1 MSAKCSISTRSR
13 LTETLCAILIFLVAH
28 KDYAQIAQPDR
39 YEISLGENE
48 PGYRIAPAYTSGL
61 ILHRFVHNTRSNFL
75 EIIRLDTA
83 FTELWKGSVV
93 LGRNRMFSGARAD
106 KEHIYFLFSQLTAS
120 TFELLKMN
128 QENGTYRKY
137 EINSFIR
144 FNATE
149 FQVTDSAA
157 LIGGYFNRVPLVL
170 YFNFFNH
177 QSRVLPGLLNEDGE
191 LTQVKV
197 FDDGTFQV
205 LISGR
210 NYQRQK
216 TIWIK
221 NYQPDGSLIDNY
233 ALEPEENMG
242 LIFGRSTRSVNNMQI
257 LSGVFGHRN
266 SEYSRG
272 LFIASIDPTGLQQ
285 MKYYNFGDL
294 QNFFNYMKAKR
305 TNRIKERI
313 ERRKIRGK
321 KIRFNYRFLIHEVI
335 EYEDQFIVLGEAFFP
350 QYTSVSSA
358 SYRGF
363 FSPRVFYGNPM
374 IRGDQIFDGYRY
386 THAIII
392 GFDKDG
398 NLLWDNSFEIN
409 DVKTYTLEQFV
420 RFEVHDEKIVLIYLY
435 DNQIRTKIIRD
446 NNVLEGQTIDP
457 IRTLYDNDVL
467 VKERRNTSQLD
478 YWYDNYFYAFG
489 VQEIENEA
497 APETVKK
504 RRVFFVNKVNPH

>member
-1 MSAKCSISTRSR
+1 
-13 LTETLCAILIFLVAH
+13 
-28 KDYAQIAQPDR
+28 
-39 YEISLGENE
+39 
-48 PGYRIAPAYTSGL
+48 
-61 ILHRFVHNTRSNFL
+61 
-75 EIIRLDTA
+75 
-83 FTELWKGSVV
+83 
-93 LGRNRMFSGARAD
+93 
-106 KEHIYFLFSQLTAS
+106 
-120 TFELLKMN
+120 
-128 QENGTYRKY
+128 
-137 EINSFIR
+137 
-144 FNATE
+144 
-149 FQVTDSAA
+149 
-157 LIGGYFNRVPLVL
+157 
-170 YFNFFNH
+170 
-177 QSRVLPGLLNEDGE
+177 
-191 LTQVKV
+191 
-197 FDDGTFQV
+197 
-205 LISGR
+205 
-210 NYQRQK
+210 
-216 TIWIK
+216 
-221 NYQPDGSLIDNY
+221 
-233 ALEPEENMG
+233 
-242 LIFGRSTRSVNNMQI
+242 MQI

-497 APETVKK
+497 APETVRK